1 MSPVAPTERILVMCV
16 GNPLMGDEGVGPRCA
31 EHLMKH
37 YSFPDNVEVVDAGTM
52 GFGILNMFQGVDFV
66 IVVDAVQ
73 GTGYG
78 AGTVVALDPEG
89 MAPNQILH
97 SLHDAR
103 LTDVLD
109 AATLMGLEPEVTC
122 IGVQVDE
129 IVQWQLELSPPVEAA
144 VPLAVSAVVEVLARR
159 GIAAETSDVPAD
171 RTAQIIESL
180 RTKDDVDG

>member
-1 MSPVAPTERILVMCV
+1 MSGNAPAERILVLCV

-31 EHLMKH
+31 EYLMKQ
-37 YSFPDNVEVVDAGTM
+37 YAFPDGVEVVDAGTM
-52 GFGILNMFQGVDFV
+52 GFGILNMFQDVDFV

-73 GTGYG
+73 GTGHA
-78 AGTVVALDPEG
+78 AGTVVSLEPQD

-109 AATLMGLEPEVTC
+109 AATLMGLELEVTC

-129 IVQWQLELSPPVEAA
+129 IVEWQLELSPVVEASIPFA
-144 VPLAVSAVVEVLARR
+144 ATAVVEVLGTRGVSVQTNDAEAGRAAR
-159 GIAAETSDVPAD
+159 
-171 RTAQIIESL
+171 IIESL
-180 RTKDDVDG
+180 RTKDDLGS